1 MTAPNTTTDSPT
13 TDTVAAQTG
22 PFTAGLWAS
31 TTSIYDAILAH
42 PFVRGLTD
50 GSLPE
55 EQFRFYVKQDSLY
68 LREYARC
75 LALAAAKAP
84 AGSPWCEMFA
94 AHAQSAINVER
105 LLHEGYFAAWGLA
118 PADLDTT
125 EPTPTTV
132 AYTSYLLRVAGN
144 GSFEEIVGAILPCYW
159 IYWEVGKA
167 LTVTGSPN
175 PTYQRWI
182 DAYASEQFG
191 AAVQRVLDAAD
202 RATADLSESRLALIR
217 RHYLTT
223 SRYEWMFWDAAYRLE
238 AWHV

>member
-1 MTAPNTTTDSPT
+1 VTAPTTTSPN
-13 TDTVAAQTG
+13 AATQPARTG
-22 PFTAGLWAS
+22 PFTASLWAD
-31 TTSIYDAILAH
+31 TTSIFDAILAH
-42 PFVRGLTD
+42 PFLRGLTD
-50 GSLPE
+50 GSLTE
-55 EQFRFYVKQDSLY
+55 EQFRFYVMQDSLY

-105 LLHEGYFAAWGLA
+105 SLHEGYFAAWGLA
-118 PADLDTT
+118 PADLDATP
-125 EPTPTTV
+125 PTPTTV
-132 AYTSYLLRVAGN
+132 GYTSYLLRVAGT

-159 IYWEVGKA
+159 IYWEVGKTLVA
-167 LTVTGSPN
+167 TGSPN

-182 DAYASEQFG
+182 DAYASEQFA

-202 RATADLSESRLALIR
+202 RATADLPESRLALIC
-217 RHYLTT
+217 RHYLTA

-238 AWHV
+238 SWPV